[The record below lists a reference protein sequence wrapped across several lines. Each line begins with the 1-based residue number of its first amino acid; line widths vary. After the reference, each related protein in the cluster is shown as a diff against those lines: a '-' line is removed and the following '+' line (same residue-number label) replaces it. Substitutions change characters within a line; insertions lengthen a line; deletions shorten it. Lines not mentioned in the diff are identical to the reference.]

1 MKSKT
6 IPFTESLSRVNSFAL
21 ILRQLDTISPVFSY
35 LYTQAVPSVMM
46 TVSVC
51 FQNSDT
57 SVNFLLATSKKSCL
71 FALANDVWWLNE
83 HILPAPAPISI
94 HSSSVNGTA
103 EVILAIAL
111 QIETGL

>member
-1 MKSKT
+1 MREKQDNT
-6 IPFTESLSRVNSFAL
+6 VYREHFASEFVR
-21 ILRQLDTISPVFSY
+21 ID
-35 LYTQAVPSVMM
+35 VMM
-46 TVSVC
+46 TVSAC